1 MIASKFSLFLAFL
14 AATCV
19 AETVNDSNLRR
30 KVKKTSF
37 CKPVAVS
44 IDAFTG
50 LPNYDT
56 DVYFTAV
63 TNGAPLDAFALQA
76 IMPASYNG
84 IVDCSYMI
92 GSIRELLECE
102 VVEGAES
109 DDPNAILVKCAY
121 MTNTKD
127 GDTVIEPI
135 QDVAVSRCAC
145 ACGGD
150 QALVGLMIGSECN
163 CFCQPQKNDCEC
175 MAPDSTEFIT
185 AINGAYS
192 NSTMG
197 ETVDARVTRIYE
209 VELLDFEECG
219 SQNTT
224 TFNIT
229 AVCPGLESSA
239 FSSLFT
245 TPPSTSPTGTPSDS
259 PTSPPTESPTE
270 SPTDSPTKSPTA
282 SPIATPE
289 TDSPTNSPKTP
300 SPTTSPKTDSPTTSP
315 KTPSPTTSPKTD
327 SPTTSPKTNSP
338 TTSPKTPS
346 PTDSPTEGRP
356 IEGDGDKDGGEPV
369 DEEDEDEP
377 EEEEQKDEAIDEPAD
392 EPGVRGK

>member
-1 MIASKFSLFLAFL
+1 MIPIKFSLFAAFL
-14 AATCV
+14 AATSM
-19 AETVNDSNLRR
+19 AETANDSNLRR

-56 DVYFTAV
+56 DVYFAAI

-127 GDTVIEPI
+127 GDTVIEPV
-135 QDVAVSRCAC
+135 QDVAVSKCAC
-145 ACGGD
+145 TCGGD
-150 QALVGLMIGSECN
+150 QALVGLMLGSECN

-209 VELLDFEECG
+209 VELLDFENCG

-224 TFNIT
+224 TFNIS

-245 TPPSTSPTGTPSDS
+245 TPPSTSPTGTPSES

-289 TDSPTNSPKTP
+289 TDSPTTSPETP
-300 SPTTSPKTDSPTTSP
+300 SPTASL
-315 KTPSPTTSPKTD
+315 
-327 SPTTSPKTNSP
+327 
-338 TTSPKTPS
+338 
-346 PTDSPTEGRP
+346 TEGRP
-356 IEGDGDKDGGEPV
+356 IADDGEKDGDEPV
-369 DEEDEDEP
+369 DEEEPEEDEEVPEEEP
-377 EEEEQKDEAIDEPAD
+377 EEEKKDETIDERAD
-392 EPGVRGK
+392 EPGVRGN